1 MKKFIISGLLISN
14 LIFSGCNMATRQFDG
29 TQNINLPE
37 NKKLV
42 NATWKENSLWLLT
55 KDMQN
60 EDIAETYKFEED
72 SNFGV
77 MEGTV
82 IIKENK
88 TQ

>member
-42 NATWKENSLWLLT
+42 NTTWKRC
-55 KDMQN
+55 
-60 EDIAETYKFEED
+60 IY
-72 SNFGV
+72 
-77 MEGTV
+77 V
-82 IIKENK
+82 I
-88 TQ
+88 

>member
-1 MKKFIISGLLISN
+1 
-14 LIFSGCNMATRQFDG
+14 MATRQFDG

-60 EDIAETYKFEED
+60 KYIAETYKFEED